1 MNSGPAQRKSLAS
14 ANFFRADWTY
24 RRLPAGDAMLAA
36 GRGMS
41 PAFFALLGLIEPGQP
56 VSFGELGQSLAWLHA
71 DDLELWLA
79 ELCRM
84 GLIEPGSDAP
94 AAAPCRAEPA
104 AVRPQ
109 FRADLQFEAPPQIP
123 PANLPAPQADD
134 LDFCRLDSIEPGNE
148 APAAAQCRAVPA
160 VARPQFRAEL
170 QSEIPAQ
177 SPRAVAPTAQADDF
191 GKDWKRV
198 SLDSL
203 YVELLAICDE
213 LQARE
218 QQPAALAA

>member
-1 MNSGPAQRKSLAS
+1 MNSGVAQRKLPAS

-24 RRLPAGDAMLAA
+24 RRVPAGDAMLAA

-41 PAFFALLGLIEPGQP
+41 PAFFALLGLIGPGQS

-94 AAAPCRAEPA
+94 AAASSRLEQSM
-104 AVRPQ
+104 VRPQ
-109 FRADLQFEAPPQIP
+109 PRAEAQFEVSSQH
-123 PANLPAPQADD
+123 
-134 LDFCRLDSIEPGNE
+134 PG
-148 APAAAQCRAVPA
+148 A
-160 VARPQFRAEL
+160 VASATQAEN
-170 QSEIPAQ
+170 
-177 SPRAVAPTAQADDF
+177 F
-191 GKDWKRV
+191 GTDWKRV

-203 YVELLAICDE
+203 YTELLAICNE

-218 QQPAALAA
+218 QQPAALAV